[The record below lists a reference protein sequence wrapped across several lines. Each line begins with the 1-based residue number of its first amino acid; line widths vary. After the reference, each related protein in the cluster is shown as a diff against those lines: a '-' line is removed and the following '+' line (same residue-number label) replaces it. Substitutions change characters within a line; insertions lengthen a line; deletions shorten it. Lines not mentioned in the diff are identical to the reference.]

1 MPNTSKRLHSCIHV
15 SRFFFFLFWW
25 DVALY
30 PTLKQTAV
38 LGCIKSSTSAVTRA
52 LRCQLRGRPFH
63 PWAGRLRFSG
73 AATLTQSSSFSCG
86 AGLQSESRLLLCCA
100 PAVYMLGDA
109 AAVAAAV
116 FGLEHLIS
124 YCNYTKRS
132 FGPTSRGQGRRL
144 CHAMPN
150 YRPGEVNPKQQLHF
164 CCRSPCESRDCC
176 AAVAVPSGSELPSS
190 LMLIQYF
197 EVHNTSPNKSTAS
210 SNSKRSQRR
219 RDDVR
224 GTPTPLADD
233 RAMRRLSDTDDC
245 SC

>member
-1 MPNTSKRLHSCIHV
+1 MIHPKKNIRPSARVHACSTNLGFIVEKIVSVLVWGTSERLV
-15 SRFFFFLFWW
+15 PAKKKNAWYQR
-25 DVALY
+25 
-30 PTLKQTAV
+30 T
-38 LGCIKSSTSAVTRA
+38 

-73 AATLTQSSSFSCG
+73 EAHPGPATLTQSSSFSCG

-150 YRPGEVNPKQQLHF
+150 YRPGEVNPKQQLPF

-176 AAVAVPSGSELPSS
+176 SAVAVPSGRELPSS
-190 LMLIQYF
+190 LMLIQYIIR
-197 EVHNTSPNKSTAS
+197 TRTKAQ
-210 SNSKRSQRR
+210 K
-219 RDDVR
+219 
-224 GTPTPLADD
+224 
-233 RAMRRLSDTDDC
+233 
-245 SC
+245 

>member
-1 MPNTSKRLHSCIHV
+1 MKKNKGVPGPELATYRHAHQKRVHCCIHV
-15 SRFFFFLFWW
+15 SRVFFFLFWW

-73 AATLTQSSSFSCG
+73 EAHPGPATLTQSSSFSCG
-86 AGLQSESRLLLCCA
+86 AGLQIESRLLLCCA
-100 PAVYMLGDA
+100 PAVYTLADA

-116 FGLEHLIS
+116 FFLEHLIS

-150 YRPGEVNPKQQLHF
+150 YRPGEVNPKQQLPSVASLLVKAEIAVLL
-164 CCRSPCESRDCC
+164 CQCPR
-176 AAVAVPSGSELPSS
+176 AA
-190 LMLIQYF
+190 
-197 EVHNTSPNKSTAS
+197 
-210 SNSKRSQRR
+210 
-219 RDDVR
+219 
-224 GTPTPLADD
+224 
-233 RAMRRLSDTDDC
+233 
-245 SC
+245 SCLLL

>member
-1 MPNTSKRLHSCIHV
+1 MVLVQGTSERLV
-15 SRFFFFLFWW
+15 P
-25 DVALY
+25 AKK
-30 PTLKQTAV
+30 KQNAWYQ
-38 LGCIKSSTSAVTRA
+38 RA

-73 AATLTQSSSFSCG
+73 EAHPGPATLTQSSSFSCG
-86 AGLQSESRLLLCCA
+86 AGLQIESRLLLCCA

-190 LMLIQYF
+190 LMLIQSV
-197 EVHNTSPNKSTAS
+197 VHNTSPAPLFLFSFFFYLVPRYVYA
-210 SNSKRSQRR
+210 
-219 RDDVR
+219 
-224 GTPTPLADD
+224 GTYVPGT
-233 RAMRRLSDTDDC
+233 RATSPKQKEQKAY
-245 SC
+245 

>member
-1 MPNTSKRLHSCIHV
+1 MWGTSERLV
-15 SRFFFFLFWW
+15 P
-25 DVALY
+25 AK
-30 PTLKQTAV
+30 TKQNAWYQRV
-38 LGCIKSSTSAVTRA
+38 

-73 AATLTQSSSFSCG
+73 EAHPGPATLTQSSSFSCG
-86 AGLQSESRLLLCCA
+86 AGLQSESRLLLCRA
-100 PAVYMLGDA
+100 PAVYMLA
-109 AAVAAAV
+109 ADDAVAAAV

-190 LMLIQYF
+190 LMLIQYIIRP
-197 EVHNTSPNKSTAS
+197 HTY
-210 SNSKRSQRR
+210 
-219 RDDVR
+219 
-224 GTPTPLADD
+224 
-233 RAMRRLSDTDDC
+233 DTRYYVPDTYM
-245 SC
+245 